1 MAPSIE
7 ILRIQAIKLTP
18 PDWRPNIL
26 SFFQHPG
33 AMKTFYITTAIDY
46 ANGAPHLG
54 HAYEKVL
61 TDVVARYK
69 RLEGQPVH
77 FLTGIDVH
85 GQKVVQTAE
94 AQGTTPEELTA
105 KVAPLFVELCEKLNI
120 SNNDFISTSEERH
133 KKVVQAILQD
143 LYDRGEIYKG
153 SYEGFYSVRQEQFV
167 LEKEREEDGSWPEIY
182 GEVVSIKEEN
192 YFFKLSAYQEWL
204 AGYLKDNAFVVP
216 AFRQKQVL
224 EFLKEP
230 VNDLCISRPKTRLSW
245 GIELPFD
252 ADYVTYVW
260 FDALINYISAVGY
273 GTDDFNRCWPADF
286 HVIGKDI
293 LVPPHS
299 VYWPAMLKAIGAE
312 LPKALLVHGW
322 WHMGG
327 AKMSKSTG
335 LKIDPVEFAETYG
348 ADALRYFLI
357 REMSVGQDSDF
368 TLELFLGRYNADLAN
383 NLGNLVS
390 RLLNMAGRNCPDGL
404 QPATVEEDPEKELKA
419 GWNKCRE
426 EVLQAF
432 GQFQYHLALEKTF
445 SFITSLNRYAEI
457 RAPWKLAKSEDPA
470 DQALLAT
477 TLANLAEGLR
487 LANAFLKPVMPDI
500 SDRISG
506 LLGQEPVELWEGQLD
521 WSTRLDGQV
530 LGGKTILFPRPQ
542 APEAESAD

>member
-1 MAPSIE
+1 
-7 ILRIQAIKLTP
+7 
-18 PDWRPNIL
+18 
-26 SFFQHPG
+26 
-33 AMKTFYITTAIDY
+33 MKTFYITTAIDY
-46 ANGAPHLG
+46 ANGPPHLG

-69 RLEGQPVH
+69 RLTGEEVH
-77 FLTGIDVH
+77 FLTGIDEH
-85 GQKVVQTAE
+85 GQKVTQTAE
-94 AQGTTPEELTA
+94 AQGRTPLELTSE
-105 KVAPLFVELCEKLNI
+105 VGPLFVELCQHLNI
-120 SNNDFISTSEERH
+120 SNNDFIRTSEQRH
-133 KKVVQAILQD
+133 KDVVQTILQD
-143 LYDRGEIYKG
+143 LHDRGEIYKG

-167 LEKEREEDGSWPEIY
+167 LEKEREADGSWPEIY
-182 GEVVSIKEEN
+182 GEVVQIQEEN
-192 YFFKLSAYQEWL
+192 YFFKLSAYQDWL
-204 AGYLKDNAFVVP
+204 ISFLKENAFVVP

-252 ADYVTYVW
+252 TDYVTYVW
-260 FDALINYISAVGY
+260 FDALINYISAIGY
-273 GTDDFNRCWPADF
+273 GTDDFNKYWPVDY

-299 VYWPAMLKAIGAE
+299 VYWPAMLKAIGVE
-312 LPKALLVHGW
+312 PPKALLVHGW
-322 WHMGG
+322 WHIGG

-348 ADALRYFLI
+348 ADALRYFLT

-390 RLLNMAGRNCPDGL
+390 RLLNMAGRNFPEGL

-419 GWNKCRE
+419 GWDKTRE

-432 GQFQYHLALEKTF
+432 DQFQFHLALEKTF
-445 SFITSLNRYAEI
+445 AFVTSLNRYAEI
-457 RAPWKLAKSEDPA
+457 RAPWKLAKSEEAA

-487 LANAFLKPVMPDI
+487 LANAFLQPVMPDI
-500 SDRISG
+500 SDKISG
-506 LLGQEPVELWEGQLD
+506 LLGQEPVERWEGQLD
-521 WSTRLDGQV
+521 WSSRLDGQV

-542 APEAESAD
+542 VTDAGESGNPS